1 MRTKALLGAAILAA
15 GLATS
20 MAQNVYS
27 LNVVGYYNVTIPA
40 NGFAMVANQL
50 VTTNQTLGGV
60 LPTAPDGTLFIKWD
74 GLAYST
80 ANYDELEPGWLPAG
94 APARS
99 FDLGEGAFIKNV
111 TASPM
116 TITFVGEVK
125 QGATTNGLP
134 AGFSIES
141 LNTPQAGAITSFNY
155 PVEDGALLIQWDK
168 TTQGYKTF
176 NYDEL
181 EPGWLP
187 APGPSVQVGDAFWS
201 KRAAAANWER
211 NFTVPQ

>member
-1 MRTKALLGAAILAA
+1 
-15 GLATS
+15 

-27 LNVVGYYNVTIPA
+27 LNVVGYYNVTVPA
-40 NGFAMVANQL
+40 KGFAMVANQL
-50 VTTNQTLGGV
+50 VTTNQTLAGI

-74 GLAYST
+74 GAAYST

-94 APARS
+94 AGSRT

-111 TASPM
+111 TDAPM

-125 QGATTNGLP
+125 QGQTQTSLP
-134 AGFSIES
+134 LGYSIVS
-141 LNTPQAGAITSFNY
+141 LSTPQAGALPSFDY
-155 PVEDGALLIQWDK
+155 PYEDGALVIKWDK
-168 TTQGYKTF
+168 VSQGYKTY

-181 EPGWLP
+181 EPGWMPSTP
-187 APGPSVQVGDAFWS
+187 AVEVGEAFWS
-201 KRAAAANWER
+201 KRVTAPASWVR